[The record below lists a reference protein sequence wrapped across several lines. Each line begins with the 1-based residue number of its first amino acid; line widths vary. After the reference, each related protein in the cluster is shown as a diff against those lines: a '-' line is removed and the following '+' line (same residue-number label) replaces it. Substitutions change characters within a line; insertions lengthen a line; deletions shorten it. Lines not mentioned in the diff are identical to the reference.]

1 MTPIDA
7 FQQKRQSEGE
17 EIQRARSASR
27 PTKRRLLACIAKDG
41 LVGVRFVGD
50 GRYHVRLPEDPDPA
64 GGVWI
69 SLSSTQ
75 PLEVD
80 YGDAIVRIAG
90 AEIRLTRA
98 EADQVANFVRS
109 IMRRRLRPPRL
120 R

>member
-1 MTPIDA
+1 MSDA
-7 FQQKRQSEGE
+7 FLQKRQSEGADC
-17 EIQRARSASR
+17 QRARNSSR
-27 PTKRRLLACIAKDG
+27 PSKRRLLARIAKDV

-69 SLSSTQ
+69 SLSSNQ
-75 PLEVD
+75 PLEVE
-80 YGDAIVRIAG
+80 YGDAIARIAG

-98 EADQVANFVRS
+98 EADQVAHFVRS

-120 R
+120 H

>member
-1 MTPIDA
+1 MSDA
-7 FQQKRQSEGE
+7 FLQKRQSEGADC
-17 EIQRARSASR
+17 QRARSASR
-27 PTKRRLLACIAKDG
+27 PTKRQLLARIANDG

-50 GRYHVRLPEDPDPA
+50 GRYHVRLPKDPDPA

-75 PLEVD
+75 PLEIG

-90 AEIRLTRA
+90 AETRLTRA
-98 EADQVANFVRS
+98 EADQVAHFVRS
-109 IMRRRLRPPRL
+109 IMHRRLRPPRL